1 MLSQVRNVY
10 RLETTLR
17 FERDFHK
24 LDASIRPRVIKK
36 IDQLAAHPELIAQ
49 PLRNPPPDLAGL
61 HKYRVGDYRILLW
74 VDHQTQ
80 VLTLH
85 AVAHRREIYRGI

>member
-1 MLSQVRNVY
+1 MRSVY
-10 RLETTLR
+10 RVETTPR

-24 LDASIRPRVIKK
+24 LDSQVGRRIMKK
-36 IDQLAAHPELIAQ
+36 IDQLAAHPELVVQ

-74 VDHQTQ
+74 VDHQTR

-85 AVAHRREIYRGI
+85 AVAHRKEIYRHL